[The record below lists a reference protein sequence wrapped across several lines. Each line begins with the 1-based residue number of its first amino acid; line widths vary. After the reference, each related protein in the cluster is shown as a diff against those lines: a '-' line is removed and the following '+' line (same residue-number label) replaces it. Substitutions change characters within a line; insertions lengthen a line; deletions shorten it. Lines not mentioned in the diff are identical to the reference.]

1 MAVWDALSW
10 AGVNDDPGTLPWT
23 RLTSASAWR
32 RRKEAWMATARRVKR
47 LRDLVAQIELLPDSP
62 DRERLLS
69 EFRSRVVDVDTGVTP
84 RAMLPVRESA
94 PVLRRPPERDRA
106 PSITRLAPPPP
117 APAVELARPASVAGR
132 SKNVEEPFWVDERLS
147 LEDSLRLSSLAP
159 VRTRGDRAV
168 PSWMLGL
175 RG

>member
-1 MAVWDALSW
+1 
-10 AGVNDDPGTLPWT
+10 
-23 RLTSASAWR
+23 
-32 RRKEAWMATARRVKR
+32 MATGRRVKR
-47 LRDLVAQIELLPDSP
+47 LRDLVAQIELLPVSP

-84 RAMLPVRESA
+84 RAMLPLRESA
-94 PVLRRPPERDRA
+94 PAPTLRRPPQRDRA
-106 PSITRLAPPPP
+106 PSITRMAPPPP

-147 LEDSLRLSSLAP
+147 LEDSLRLSPLP
-159 VRTRGDRAV
+159 MFGRGAKRAV
-168 PSWMLGL
+168 PSWTLGL

>member
-1 MAVWDALSW
+1 
-10 AGVNDDPGTLPWT
+10 
-23 RLTSASAWR
+23 
-32 RRKEAWMATARRVKR
+32 MATGRRVKR
-47 LRDLVAQIELLPDSP
+47 LRDLVAQIELLPDSQ

-84 RAMLPVRESA
+84 RALLPLRESA
-94 PVLRRPPERDRA
+94 PVLRRPPERDKA
-106 PSITRLAPPPP
+106 PSITRMAPPPP

-147 LEDSLRLSSLAP
+147 LEDSLRHSPLP
-159 VRTRGDRAV
+159 TFGRGAKRAV
-168 PSWMLGL
+168 PAWTLGL